1 MKTVL
6 AAVITL
12 LSFSSM
18 AMAEKPK
25 PNPADFTVAV
35 HVVFSH
41 YITTVSSGYQQ
52 LDTVIDGMQVELECD
67 SALGVLL
74 PGDYKAKRIDPANG
88 SNAFFPK
95 HPDGFDIFRLYDL
108 LMPDGTSREFY
119 VIGLGPAAP
128 IGAASQ
134 NH

>member
-1 MKTVL
+1 MKKLLLALLLLPSTLAFAAKPTV
-6 AAVITL
+6 
-12 LSFSSM
+12 
-18 AMAEKPK
+18 
-25 PNPADFTVAV
+25 NPADYTVAV

-41 YITTVSSGYQQ
+41 YITTFSSNAYQQ

-67 SALGVLL
+67 SAQGVLL
-74 PGDYKAKRIDPANG
+74 PGDYKAKRVDPAT
-88 SNAFFPK
+88 SSSAFFPK
-95 HPDGFDIFRLYDL
+95 HPNGFDIYRLYDL

-119 VIGLGPAAP
+119 VIGLGPAVP